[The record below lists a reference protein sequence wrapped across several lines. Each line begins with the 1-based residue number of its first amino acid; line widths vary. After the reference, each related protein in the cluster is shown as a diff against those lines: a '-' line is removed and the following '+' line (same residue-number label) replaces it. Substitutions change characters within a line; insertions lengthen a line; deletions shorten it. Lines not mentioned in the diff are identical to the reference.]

1 MRDPKRI
8 DEALKILGHYW
19 KKHPDLR
26 LGQLLCN
33 VTEDGLEDSS
43 KLYYVE
49 DEYLMIAIM
58 MRYGSVED
66 KEGFKE
72 SMKRVLAMFGD
83 TRDAGDAGKDKK
95 KVEDKKPGEPRGPRS
110 TDKDYKDC
118 KDCKDCKEDKDY
130 EDYIECIFHIEDIP
144 PYYTYNRKKKQK

>member
-19 KKHPDLR
+19 KKYPDLR

-33 VTEDGLEDSS
+33 VTEDGLEDNS

-83 TRDAGDAGKDKK
+83 AGEDKK
-95 KVEDKKPGEPRGPRS
+95 KVEGKKPGEPRGPRS
-110 TDKDYKDC
+110 MD
-118 KDCKDCKEDKDY
+118 KDCKEDKDY

>member
-66 KEGFKE
+66 KKA
-72 SMKRVLAMFGD
+72 L
-83 TRDAGDAGKDKK
+83 KK
-95 KVEDKKPGEPRGPRS
+95 KSRFDFSMFIDFTIALAASSAIALTLDSLSLKS
-110 TDKDYKDC
+110 
-118 KDCKDCKEDKDY
+118 
-130 EDYIECIFHIEDIP
+130 ILIAP
-144 PYYTYNRKKKQK
+144 P